1 VLGKRAARAVAAPD
15 EQRRMM
21 EREAPLEPWTGLARK
36 PRVKLHRSNNSGEE
50 ASRRRRTSLKGG
62 S

>member
-1 VLGKRAARAVAAPD
+1 VAAPD

-21 EREAPLEPWTGLARK
+21 DREAPLEPLTRLARK

-50 ASRRRRTSLKGG
+50 ASRRGRMCLESV